1 MYSVHLHVGY
11 IRATSHLQ
19 LDASART
26 PPKCTVSCTNWTFQ
40 LSKRS
45 HFYFDPSSFS
55 IQDSNQTQ
63 LKTVQQTQHIHF
75 SYVHVHVHVH
85 VVYILPHLILSYFM
99 LSYIFY
105 VMLYFVLLHWKFCS
119 LRCINYPHPTPVSY
133 TCTCMWAYCSY
144 RHHNT
149 GVARSEVTCSRTH
162 LHTYRSC

>member
-1 MYSVHLHVGY
+1 MPMYTYSSTCTVYIYMYMY

-55 IQDSNQTQ
+55 IQVSNQTH

-75 SYVHVHVHVH
+75 SYVHVHVHV
-85 VVYILPHLILSYFM
+85 VYILSHLIL
-99 LSYIFY
+99 FY
-105 VMLYFVLLHWKFCS
+105 VILCFLCHVILRIATLKVLFITLHQLS
-119 LRCINYPHPTPVSY
+119 TSY
-133 TCTCMWAYCSY
+133 TCVMYMY
-144 RHHNT
+144 MYV
-149 GVARSEVTCSRTH
+149 G
-162 LHTYRSC
+162 LL